1 MTQIEQVADRL
12 AAYVNGFVEN
22 PESLIVDLSDLW
34 AWTTNNSLYSWYSL
48 PDDVAY
54 KSLPA
59 WRGKFGKDTVC
70 FACPGMALFIEW
82 IYPKINNAEQRDY
95 YKGLF
100 YKGYIEGLN
109 DFEHQYNMR
118 CGDDLAPILENKRCI
133 LFGYYSE
140 IRAKYKNCKGFSA
153 DVIEKMGYNSALM
166 LSAAYKLRL
175 MDKALTAIGAS
186 QTIVTAPT
194 GVQKPAHFSV
204 NKSYVEIQH
213 VLTALQE
220 RGFVSYGTTIE
231 TFYYRMTGNCA
242 PTSNKIEWVKKGK
255 KRKKDISKSSLVYF
269 LKTFANYNVDQ
280 TLDCRNR
287 IDEIFGIS
295 LPTSTITRI
304 SNCEYKTEI
313 DDIVSIRR
321 EIVEI

>member
-22 PESLIVDLSDLW
+22 PESLVVDLSDLW
-34 AWTTNNSLYSWYSL
+34 AWTTNNSSYSWYLL

-54 KSLPA
+54 KSLPV
-59 WRGKFGKDTVC
+59 WRGDFGKDTVC

-82 IYPKINNAEQRDY
+82 IYPKINNTEQRDY

-118 CGDDLAPILENKRCI
+118 CGDDLAPELNNKRAV

-140 IRAKYKNCKGFSA
+140 LRGQYKNIIGFSA

-166 LSAAYKLRL
+166 LSAAHKLRL
-175 MDKALTAIGAS
+175 MDEALTAIGAS
-186 QTIVTAPT
+186 QTMVTAPT

-204 NKSYVEIQH
+204 NKSYGEIQQI
-213 VLTALQE
+213 LTALQE
-220 RGFVSYGTTIE
+220 QGFVSYDTTIE
-231 TFYYRMTGNCA
+231 TFYYRMTGNGA

-255 KRKKDISKSSLVYF
+255 KNNSPISKRSLVYF
-269 LKTFANYNVDQ
+269 IETIANYRVSKAKNC
-280 TLDCRNR
+280 TNR
-287 IDEIFGIS
+287 IDDIFGLS
-295 LPTSTITRI
+295 LSSSTINSTAV
-304 SNCEYKTEI
+304 CEYKAEI
-313 DDIVSIRR
+313 DNLLRLK
-321 EIVEI
+321 

>member
-1 MTQIEQVADRL
+1 
-12 AAYVNGFVEN
+12 
-22 PESLIVDLSDLW
+22 
-34 AWTTNNSLYSWYSL
+34 
-48 PDDVAY
+48 
-54 KSLPA
+54 
-59 WRGKFGKDTVC
+59 
-70 FACPGMALFIEW
+70 
-82 IYPKINNAEQRDY
+82 
-95 YKGLF
+95 
-100 YKGYIEGLN
+100 
-109 DFEHQYNMR
+109 
-118 CGDDLAPILENKRCI
+118 
-133 LFGYYSE
+133 
-140 IRAKYKNCKGFSA
+140 
-153 DVIEKMGYNSALM
+153 
-166 LSAAYKLRL
+166 

-186 QTIVTAPT
+186 QTIVIAPT

-204 NKSYVEIQH
+204 NKSYGEIQH

-231 TFYYRMTGNCA
+231 TFYYRMTGDGM
-242 PTSNKIEWVKKGK
+242 PMSNKIEWVKKGK

>member
-1 MTQIEQVADRL
+1 MTQIEQVAGRL

-22 PESLIVDLSDLW
+22 PGSLIVDLSDLW

-59 WRGKFGKDTVC
+59 WRGKFGKDTIC

-82 IYPKINNAEQRDY
+82 ICPKINNAEQRDY

-118 CGDDLAPILENKRCI
+118 CGDYFAPILENKRCV

-166 LSAAYKLRL
+166 LSTAHKLRL
-175 MDKALTAIGAS
+175 MDEALTAIGAS
-186 QTIVTAPT
+186 QTTVTAPT

-204 NKSYVEIQH
+204 NKSYGEIQQI
-213 VLTALQE
+213 LTALQE
-220 RGFVSYGTTIE
+220 QGFVSYNTTIE
-231 TFYYRMTGNCA
+231 TFYYRMTGNGA
-242 PTSNKIEWVKKGK
+242 PTSNKIEWVRTGK
-255 KRKKDISKSSLVYF
+255 KNRSLISKRSLVYF
-269 LKTFANYNVDQ
+269 VETTANYRVSKAK
-280 TLDCRNR
+280 DCTNR
-287 IDEIFGIS
+287 IEDIFGLS
-295 LPTSTITRI
+295 LSSSTINSTAV
-304 SNCEYKTEI
+304 CEYKAEI
-313 DDIVSIRR
+313 DNLLRLK
-321 EIVEI
+321 

>member
-1 MTQIEQVADRL
+1 MTQIKQVADRL
-12 AAYVNGFVEN
+12 AAYVNGFVKN
-22 PESLIVDLSDLW
+22 PESLVVDLSDLW
-34 AWTTNNSLYSWYSL
+34 AWTINNSSYSWYLL

-59 WRGKFGKDTVC
+59 WRGDFGKDTVC

-82 IYPKINNAEQRDY
+82 ICPKINNAEQRDY

-118 CGDDLAPILENKRCI
+118 CGDDLAPELNNKRAV

-140 IRAKYKNCKGFSA
+140 LRGQYKNIIGFSA

-166 LSAAYKLRL
+166 LSAAHKLRL
-175 MDKALTAIGAS
+175 MDEALTTIGAS
-186 QTIVTAPT
+186 QTTVTVPT

-204 NKSYVEIQH
+204 NKSYVEIQQI
-213 VLTALQE
+213 LTALQE
-220 RGFVSYGTTIE
+220 QGFVSYDTTVE
-231 TFYYRMTGNCA
+231 TFYYRMTGNGA

-255 KRKKDISKSSLVYF
+255 RRKKDISKSGLVYF

-280 TLDCRNR
+280 TSDCRNM
-287 IDEIFGIS
+287 IEEIFGIS
-295 LPTSTITRI
+295 LPASIITRT

-313 DDIVSIRR
+313 DNIVSA
-321 EIVEI
+321 

>member
-1 MTQIEQVADRL
+1 
-12 AAYVNGFVEN
+12 
-22 PESLIVDLSDLW
+22 
-34 AWTTNNSLYSWYSL
+34 
-48 PDDVAY
+48 
-54 KSLPA
+54 
-59 WRGKFGKDTVC
+59 
-70 FACPGMALFIEW
+70 
-82 IYPKINNAEQRDY
+82 
-95 YKGLF
+95 
-100 YKGYIEGLN
+100 
-109 DFEHQYNMR
+109 
-118 CGDDLAPILENKRCI
+118 
-133 LFGYYSE
+133 
-140 IRAKYKNCKGFSA
+140 
-153 DVIEKMGYNSALM
+153 
-166 LSAAYKLRL
+166 
-175 MDKALTAIGAS
+175 MDKALTAIGVS
-186 QTIVTAPT
+186 QTLVTAPT
-194 GVQKPAHFSV
+194 GAQEPAHFSV
-204 NKSYVEIQH
+204 QWSYEQTNHI
-213 VLTALQE
+213 LAALQE
-220 RGFVSYGTTIE
+220 HGFVSYGTTIE